1 MKPSTRTISIV
12 VAIFS
17 FALAAIF
24 IACETPLDPDDLLTQ
39 PRVLGLRSEPV
50 VLAPGGQVT
59 LDALVYAPAGS
70 PAATYSWSWCAEVD
84 STFQCSMSAASLT
97 SLFDPNGDG
106 GVSIDYA
113 LGSNAT
119 AIFSYPVDPAK
130 IQALCD
136 RELRIV
142 DAGDDAGDAD
152 ASDDA
157 TDSSDDAGDAGDAGD
172 ASDASDEVV
181 IDDAGDVDAGFVT
194 GLTCDST
201 SWTVYV
207 LLTVQV
213 GGKTIQ
219 SVRELSLP
227 FAAPTSVNTN
237 PTVLGLAP
245 FSIADASL
253 DATLGE
259 VSNDSGVGDVF
270 DSGITI
276 AAEIPFNASD
286 LYPGRIFGPD
296 SGTDFDAS
304 TCALADDGGDAGCAT
319 IYESLD
325 FAWYVENGQLD
336 KSATTLPAVAGGATQ
351 DWNDA
356 LLNRWYP
363 SQAGTYKIIVV
374 VRDNRGGIGWLVQ
387 SAKTP

>member
-1 MKPSTRTISIV
+1 MRPSARTISIV
-12 VAIFS
+12 IAFFS

-24 IACETPLDPDDLLTQ
+24 IACETPLDPDDSLTQ

-84 STFQCSMSAASLT
+84 STFECAMSAASLT

-119 AIFSYPVDPAK
+119 AIFSYPVDSAK

-136 RELRIV
+136 RELRID
-142 DAGDDAGDAD
+142 DAGADADADASGDACDDAGDAD
-152 ASDDA
+152 ASD
-157 TDSSDDAGDAGDAGD
+157 
-172 ASDASDEVV
+172 ASDASDEIVV
-181 IDDAGDVDAGFVT
+181 DDAGDVDAGVVT

-213 GGKTIQ
+213 GSKTIQ

-237 PTVLGLAP
+237 PTLVGLAP
-245 FSIADASL
+245 FSIVDASA
-253 DATLGE
+253 DATLGA
-259 VSNDSGVGDVF
+259 VTDDSGVGEVF

-276 AAEIPFNASD
+276 AAEIPANASD
-286 LYPGRIFGPD
+286 LYVGRIFSPD
-296 SGTDFDAS
+296 SGTDPDAS
-304 TCALADDGGDAGCAT
+304 TCARLDDGGDGGCAT

-325 FAWYVENGQLD
+325 FAWYVENGQLAR
-336 KSATTLPAVAGGATQ
+336 SATTLPAVAGGTAQ
-351 DWNDA
+351 DWNGA

-363 SQAGTYKIIVV
+363 SQSGTYKIIVV
-374 VRDNRGGIGWLVQ
+374 VRDDRGGIGWLVQ
-387 SAKTP
+387 PAKTP